1 MKVSTVISL
10 ALVVVVP
17 TSIVVPTLS
26 AVVPTSAVDTIQ
38 NRPNPYPHH
47 RWSVSLFKG
56 TVHIF
61 KQRPNTAIGRG
72 PSRPD
77 MIDRIARKRM

>member
-61 KQRPNTAIGRG
+61 KQRPNTAIERG
-72 PSRPD
+72 PSGPD
-77 MIDRIARKRM
+77 MIDRIARKRV